1 MMKLAISA
9 SGAICFVTISLFTPM
24 AHAAMMISDY
34 RPITGPNNSDVE
46 TYDAWM
52 NRVIPLA
59 IPHPFNAV
67 GPINPGG
74 SAVTT
79 NPITAPPYQ
88 ISAAPQYD
96 NTFNPA
102 PVPIGAPT
110 LTFTRGP
117 GVTHLAVSN
126 LSGTS
131 CCTVQFVS
139 DLSVGNDENWSD
151 IDIASSNPL
160 TSFGFGVFSQHNSNI
175 QSSGD
180 SLFTITLFD
189 QNGTVNVGSGTFV
202 APSYTPIPGY
212 IGVNEDAPALPGLVF
227 VGITSDVFFDSLQI
241 RESRTYPTGGI
252 QRSTS
257 SGATVD
263 AEYFGAFFATPV
275 TASLPTA
282 PGPLPI
288 LGLGAAFAYSR
299 KLRQRI
305 KYSKAP
311 EVLSTIR

>member
-9 SGAICFVTISLFTPM
+9 GGAICFVTISIFTPM
-24 AHAAMMISDY
+24 AHAAMMIRDY

-59 IPHPFNAV
+59 IPHPYNAV
-67 GPINPGG
+67 GPINPYFSG
-74 SAVTT
+74 VTT
-79 NPITAPPYQ
+79 NPITAPPYA
-88 ISAAPQYD
+88 ISAPPQYD

-117 GVTHLAVSN
+117 GVTQLGVSN
-126 LSGTS
+126 VITS

-139 DLSVGNDENWSD
+139 DLGVGNDMNWSD
-151 IDIASSNPL
+151 INIASSNPL
-160 TSFGFGVFSQHNSNI
+160 TSFGFGVFSQHNSYV
-175 QSSGD
+175 QGLGD

-189 QNGTVNVGSGTFV
+189 KNGTINVGTGTFV

-212 IGVNEDAPALPGLVF
+212 IGVNSDAGALPGLVF
-227 VGITSDVFFDSLQI
+227 VGITSDILFDSLQI
-241 RESRTYPTGGI
+241 RESRTYPTGGPYNVN
-252 QRSTS
+252 
-257 SGATVD
+257 GGGD
-263 AEYFGAFFATPV
+263 MEFFGAFFATPV
-275 TASLPTA
+275 TASLPSA